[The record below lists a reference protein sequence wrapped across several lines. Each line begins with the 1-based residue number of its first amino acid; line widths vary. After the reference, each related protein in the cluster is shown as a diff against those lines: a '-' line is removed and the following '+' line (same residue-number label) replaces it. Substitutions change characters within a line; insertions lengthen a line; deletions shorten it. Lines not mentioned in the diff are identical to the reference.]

1 MMDKL
6 KDKFYN
12 LFRCLVN
19 VGKPKKKDG
28 NRCSM
33 ERVELLWKER
43 EYYTN
48 VDLNDRLFILSDLLG
63 IESIKEETIEAI
75 ADSSDDII

>member
-6 KDKFYN
+6 KDKFYK

-28 NRCSM
+28 NRCPM

-43 EYYTN
+43 EDGN
-48 VDLNDRLFILSDLLG
+48 KVINEKASLWLSDFLG
-63 IESIKEETIEAI
+63 IDTIHEETIDDI
-75 ADSSDDII
+75 ADTSDDVI